1 MADFLLSPEGQA
13 ILEKFYYGSATKD
26 PGFKKW
32 RPERGLSTDVYEKE
46 LLRWEKLLKD
56 ITRK

>member
-1 MADFLLSPEGQA
+1 MGAGEEA
-13 ILEKFYYGSATKD
+13 GSATKD
-26 PGFKKW
+26 QGFKKW
-32 RPERGLSTDVYEKE
+32 RPERGLSTDNYEKQ